1 MRDRFISELTSQAE
15 KDQNVILIVGD
26 LGYGVIDNFEK
37 KFPKQFINA
46 GVAEQNMI
54 GMASGLARIGYKV
67 FVYSIANFPTFR
79 CLEQIRNDIS
89 YHNLDVSIVSIGA
102 GFSYG
107 ALGNSHHATEDL
119 AIMRAMP
126 NFRIYS
132 PCDPNMVGESFQD
145 ALNYRGPKYFR
156 LGKSGEPIIPELSG
170 ELVSSTIDEGGENL
184 VIVTGSIISEVILA
198 VKALNVARKTT
209 SILPVNLI
217 KPLSIDPKILI
228 KYKKIYVVEEHSVIG
243 GLGSS
248 VIDYLQLERIYIPVR
263 LIAIPDQTNV
273 VIGSQHY
280 LRSLFQLDAVGIA
293 ETIKHGI

>member
-1 MRDRFISELTSQAE
+1 MRDRFISELTNQAE
-15 KDQNVILIVGD
+15 KDDNLILIVGD

-54 GMASGLARIGYKV
+54 GMASGLAKLGYKV

-107 ALGNSHHATEDL
+107 TLGNSHHATEDL
-119 AIMRAMP
+119 AIMRAIP
-126 NFRIYS
+126 NLRIYS

-145 ALNYRGPKYFR
+145 ALNYHGPKYFR
-156 LGKSGEPIIPELSG
+156 LGKSGEVNISELSTG
-170 ELVSSTIDEGGENL
+170 LVSSLIGKGEENL
-184 VIVTGSIISEVILA
+184 IIVTGSIISEVILA
-198 VKALNVARKTT
+198 AKELNTTKVTT

-217 KPLSIDPKILI
+217 KPLSIDLNILT
-228 KYKKIYVVEEHSVIG
+228 KYKKIFVVEEHSIVG

-248 VIDYLQLERIYIPVR
+248 VIDYLQSQNIQIAVK
-263 LIAIPDQTNV
+263 LIAIPDQTNTA
-273 VIGSQHY
+273 IGSQSY
-280 LRSLFQLDAVGIA
+280 LRSLFKLDAKGIA
-293 ETIKHGI
+293 DTIRQGI